1 MKKILIFLSLIVVM
15 GLVGCSLTTETQTQ
29 TTETSQTS
37 QTNQTT
43 ETGLTSTTL
52 TSTTSSE
59 VSSTITT
66 GISTETSTYNTVET
80 TEEYER
86 YQDIYLYST
95 NDFHGGAYIDYNQF
109 SLISGKIKDM
119 RSDYD
124 HVIAL
129 SNGDM
134 LQGTAFSNYYYGK
147 PFIEAMNIGEFDGF
161 VIGNHEF
168 DWGIEKIAEYNDG
181 LFENGEAN
189 YPFLAANIV
198 YKDSLEPLSFTIPYI
213 ISEVNGVKVGV
224 IGLIGDVI
232 DSIAY
237 SRVEN
242 ILFLD
247 PLETIENYAYDLR
260 VNQDVDVVVVYIH
273 SDSSINMD
281 IASLSGNYKVD
292 AVFNGHSHWNEAS
305 YITRTGV
312 DLAYAQSSSK
322 DYSLLAEIKITFDL
336 EIEEVIEVSPRT
348 YSESELTSYDQ
359 GVIDIFNDYS
369 TDQVYLDFISQILS
383 FSEGSFDRS
392 NLAPW
397 GASVIRDYLG
407 IDFGAVNTGGFRV
420 TMEYG
425 DITMGEMIT
434 IYPFD
439 NVIKTTEMTGQQI
452 TDFLS
457 EINYYNNDVVFD
469 DSLTFDGA
477 TAYVNNIPIVLNQL
491 YTVGAVDYIF
501 DKTDYDFIEGINISY
516 TGIYLRD
523 LLVEDLLNTESFS
536 PYDGS
541 NYVEPMS
548 FFYNEIHNEIM

>member
-1 MKKILIFLSLIVVM
+1 M

-37 QTNQTT
+37 QSNQTT
-43 ETGLTSTTL
+43 ETSLTTESSTN
-52 TSTTSSE
+52 STG
-59 VSSTITT
+59 VSSTLTTEITT
-66 GISTETSTYNTVET
+66 EISTDNTVET
-80 TEEYER
+80 TEEYDR

-109 SLISGKIKDM
+109 SLISGKIQEM
-119 RSDYD
+119 RSSYD

-198 YKDSLEPLSFTIPYI
+198 YKDSLEPLEFTIPYI

-232 DSIAY
+232 NSIAY

-247 PLETIENYAYDLR
+247 PLETIENYAYELR
-260 VNQDVDVVVVYIH
+260 VNQEVDVVVVYIH

-348 YSESELTSYDQ
+348 YAESELTSYDQ

-369 TDQVYLDFISQILS
+369 TDQVYLDFINQILS

-392 NLAPW
+392 DLAPW

-420 TMEYG
+420 NMEYG

-469 DSLTFDGA
+469 DSLTFDGT

-548 FFYNEIHNEIM
+548 YFYNEIYNEIR

>member
-1 MKKILIFLSLIVVM
+1 MKKILIFLSLIIVM

-29 TTETSQTS
+29 TTETSQTN
-37 QTNQTT
+37 QTNPTT
-43 ETGLTSTTL
+43 ETGITST
-52 TSTTSSE
+52 
-59 VSSTITT
+59 
-66 GISTETSTYNTVET
+66 TETSTNSTGVSSTLTTEITTETSTDNTVET
-80 TEEYER
+80 TEEYDR

-109 SLISGKIKDM
+109 SLISGKIQDM
-119 RSDYD
+119 RSSYD

-168 DWGIEKIAEYNDG
+168 DWGIEKISEYNDG
-181 LFENGEAN
+181 SFENGEAN

-198 YKDSLEPLSFTIPYI
+198 YKDSLEPLEFTIPYI

-232 DSIAY
+232 DAIAY

-247 PLETIENYAYDLR
+247 PLETVENYAYELR
-260 VNQDVDVVVVYIH
+260 VNQEVDVVVVYIH
-273 SDSSINMD
+273 SSSYINSD
-281 IASLSGNYKVD
+281 IASLSGDYKVD

-305 YITRTGV
+305 YISRTGV
-312 DLAYAQSSSK
+312 DLAYAQTSAN
-322 DYSLLAEIKITFDL
+322 YNALLAEIKITYDL
-336 EIEEVIEVSPRT
+336 DTEEVIEASPRT
-348 YSESELTSYDQ
+348 YSESELTFYDQ
-359 GVIDIFNDYS
+359 EVIDIFNDYS
-369 TDQVYLDFISQILS
+369 TDQVYLDFINQVLT
-383 FSEGSFDRS
+383 FSEGSFDRYD
-392 NLAPW
+392 LAPW
-397 GASVIRDYLG
+397 GASVIRDYLE

-420 TMEYG
+420 DMEYG

-457 EINYYNNDVVFD
+457 DLNYYGGDVVFD

-477 TAYVNNIPIVLNQL
+477 TAYVNNVPIVLNQL

-501 DKTDYDFIEGINISY
+501 DKTEYDFIEGINISY
-516 TGIYLRD
+516 SGIYLRD
-523 LLVEDLLNTESFS
+523 LLVQDLLNTESFS

-541 NYVEPMS
+541 NYVEPLS
-548 FFYNEIHNEIM
+548 YFYNEIYSEVR